1 MSSSNHFVEDSLA
14 LELIDTNLYR
24 STKPLW
30 HPPGARGIFGGAV
43 IAQALSAALK
53 TVDPVLQV
61 HSLHSYFVLAYVRLY
76 NNPNGFS
83 GDSSIPVVYSVE
95 IVRNGRSFATRTVR
109 SLQRGAVI
117 FVLTA
122 SFQRRE
128 PSPVEHGKP
137 SAVNFVPPPE
147 ALHAPTPDEYA
158 QTIYQ
163 KIVKA
168 SESPKKKVSPFVAR
182 ARENGEEFVR
192 SLSEE
197 FAHRPIDFRYV
208 SKKDV
213 KTGAR
218 PDQPTEYRQY
228 VWFKANG
235 AISTDPRTH
244 AIALAYASDH
254 NLLSTS
260 IRAHNDKWDISDIS
274 VMVSLDH
281 IIYFHDVYLRGMSL
295 MIQEIKVN
303 EWLLYESVSPWAG
316 QSRGLNIGYIF
327 SRDGKHVATCVQE
340 GLLRLS
346 NKARKGKL

>member
-1 MSSSNHFVEDSLA
+1 
-14 LELIDTNLYR
+14 
-24 STKPLW
+24 
-30 HPPGARGIFGGAV
+30 
-43 IAQALSAALK
+43 
-53 TVDPVLQV
+53 
-61 HSLHSYFVLAYVRLY
+61 
-76 NNPNGFS
+76 
-83 GDSSIPVVYSVE
+83 VE

-122 SFQRRE
+122 SFQRHE
-128 PSPVEHGKP
+128 PSPIAHGKP
-137 SAVNFVPPPE
+137 SAVNFDPPPE
-147 ALHAPTPDEYA
+147 SIHAPTPDEYA

-163 KIVKA
+163 RIVKT
-168 SESPKKKVSPFVAR
+168 SESPKKKVSPIVAR

-218 PDQPTEYRQY
+218 PSQPTEYRQY

-235 AISTDPRTH
+235 AISNDPRTH

-260 IRAHNDKWDISDIS
+260 IRAHDEKWDISDIN

-281 IIYFHDVYLRGMSL
+281 IIYFHDVYPPGMFL
-295 MIQEIKVN
+295 MM
-303 EWLLYESVSPWAG
+303 
-316 QSRGLNIGYIF
+316 
-327 SRDGKHVATCVQE
+327 
-340 GLLRLS
+340 
-346 NKARKGKL
+346 

>member
-14 LELIDTNLYR
+14 LELIDENLYR

-61 HSLHSYFVLAYVRLY
+61 HSLHSYFVLAYFHLY
-76 NNPNGFS
+76 NNLNGFS

-128 PSPVEHGKP
+128 PSPIAHGKP

-147 ALHAPTPDEYA
+147 SLHAPTPDEYA

-192 SLSEE
+192 YLSEE

-208 SKKDV
+208 TKKDL
-213 KTGAR
+213 KTHAR
-218 PDQPTEYRQY
+218 PALPTEYRQW

-235 AISTDPRTH
+235 AISNDPRTH
-244 AIALAYASDH
+244 AVALAYASDH
-254 NLLSTS
+254 HLLGTS
-260 IRAHNDKWDISDIS
+260 IRAHHDEWDISDLS

-281 IIYFHDVYLRGMSL
+281 IIYFHDVYPRRISL
-295 MIQEIKVN
+295 MI
-303 EWLLYESVSPWAG
+303 
-316 QSRGLNIGYIF
+316 
-327 SRDGKHVATCVQE
+327 
-340 GLLRLS
+340 
-346 NKARKGKL
+346 